1 MYQNTIYRNE
11 REHRKTLILDIG
23 NTEGLTTTNH
33 TFTSD
38 LQDIFRIDEISE
50 VYLDSF
56 TTYGALRNYN
66 TSENIGFLLSIDE
79 INTPTNSNN
88 NTSFQK
94 IFIPNLDDVGGA
106 TSSVQHRSKK
116 MNYISTINPCDISS
130 ISGSFTLMDG
140 TTAITDANSRFI
152 AELVFVKQRY
162 VDSYV

>member
-56 TTYGALRNYN
+56 TTYGTLRNYDA
-66 TSENIGFLLSIDE
+66 SENIGFLLSIDE

-94 IFIPNLDDVGGA
+94 IFIPNLDDAGGA
-106 TSSVQHRSKK
+106 TSSVQHKSKK
-116 MNYISTINPCDISS
+116 MNYIGTINSCDISS

-140 TTAITDANSRFI
+140 TTAITDTNSRFI

-162 VDSYV
+162 VGYV

>member
-1 MYQNTIYRNE
+1 MYQNTTYRNE

-23 NTEGLTTTNH
+23 NAEGLTTTNH

-94 IFIPNLDDVGGA
+94 IFIPNLDDSGGA
-106 TSSVQHRSKK
+106 TSSVQHKSKK
-116 MNYISTINPCDISS
+116 MNYIGTINSCDISS

>member
-1 MYQNTIYRNE
+1 MYQNTRYRNE

-23 NTEGLTTTNH
+23 NSEGLTTTTH

-38 LQDIFRIDEISE
+38 LQDMFRIDEISE

-56 TTYGALRNYN
+56 TTYGAVINSTASKN
-66 TSENIGFLLSIDE
+66 MGFLLSIDE
-79 INTPTNSNN
+79 IQTPYNSTENM
-88 NTSFQK
+88 SFQK
-94 IFIPNLDDVGGA
+94 IFIPNLDASGGA
-106 TSSVQHRSKK
+106 TSSVQHKSKK

-130 ISGSFTLMDG
+130 ISGSFTFMDG
-140 TTAITDANSRFI
+140 STAITNTSSRFI